1 VSTDVLGQLVAR
13 SRTIGADP
21 SLVVWG
27 GGNTSAKG
35 ELVDHLGR
43 VRRVMWIKGS
53 GSDLASATPADFPAL
68 YLDELVALRELDSL
82 DDDTMVDHVAR
93 AIVDPAARRPSIETL
108 LHAFIPAAHID
119 HVHADAICTLT
130 NHRDGA
136 GAVKEALGDR
146 FAYVDWIRP
155 GFALSKVAGDL
166 AGWDGIVLAHHGLV
180 TWADS
185 SDGCLARTLA
195 AVARVEAYLDSLPVR
210 ASATARSVPDVTR
223 PQLLELLLRLR
234 GHLNDGGRRV
244 LRVDRRLRA
253 VADRADVDDVARA
266 GVSTGDHMMRIKPWS
281 AVLTEPTDGARTIE
295 DVDRYAAGYRAYF
308 DRHRADLLPDGYSM
322 HDPRPKVLLVPGLG
336 AITTGADLG
345 EAEVLADIALHTH
358 TVGARVLDHF
368 EPSTL
373 PDPETFAFDYW
384 PMELYKLTRRAP
396 APPFAGTVIVVTGA
410 ASGIG
415 RGIARSLGS
424 LGASLCLADLDAD
437 GLAACADELIA
448 AGAPAP
454 IVVAGDQSD
463 EAIVTQTLHETVLHF
478 GGADGLVACAGVGVT
493 GALSDLT
500 TDVWERSLRVNL
512 TSAFLLTRHG
522 MRSFAVQGSG
532 GAIVY
537 VASKNAFAPGSGFG
551 AYSVAKAGML
561 QLMRIAAL
569 EGGPHGVRANA
580 VNPDAVFDGSRLWD
594 DGIREERAAAHGVD
608 PDELEAF
615 YSSRN
620 LLGRRVT
627 SSDVARA
634 VAFLLSDDSSRTT
647 GAVIAVDGGVPGAF
661 PR

>member
-1 VSTDVLGQLVAR
+1 
-13 SRTIGADP
+13 
-21 SLVVWG
+21 
-27 GGNTSAKG
+27 
-35 ELVDHLGR
+35 
-43 VRRVMWIKGS
+43 
-53 GSDLASATPADFPAL
+53 
-68 YLDELVALRELDSL
+68 
-82 DDDTMVDHVAR
+82 
-93 AIVDPAARRPSIETL
+93 
-108 LHAFIPAAHID
+108 
-119 HVHADAICTLT
+119 
-130 NHRDGA
+130 
-136 GAVKEALGDR
+136 
-146 FAYVDWIRP
+146 
-155 GFALSKVAGDL
+155 
-166 AGWDGIVLAHHGLV
+166 
-180 TWADS
+180 
-185 SDGCLARTLA
+185 
-195 AVARVEAYLDSLPVR
+195 
-210 ASATARSVPDVTR
+210 
-223 PQLLELLLRLR
+223 
-234 GHLNDGGRRV
+234 
-244 LRVDRRLRA
+244 
-253 VADRADVDDVARA
+253 
-266 GVSTGDHMMRIKPWS
+266 
-281 AVLTEPTDGARTIE
+281 
-295 DVDRYAAGYRAYF
+295 
-308 DRHRADLLPDGYSM
+308 
-322 HDPRPKVLLVPGLG
+322 
-336 AITTGADLG
+336 
-345 EAEVLADIALHTH
+345 
-358 TVGARVLDHF
+358 VLDHF

-373 PDPETFAFDYW
+373 PEAETFAFDYW

-627 SSDVARA
+627 TSDIARA